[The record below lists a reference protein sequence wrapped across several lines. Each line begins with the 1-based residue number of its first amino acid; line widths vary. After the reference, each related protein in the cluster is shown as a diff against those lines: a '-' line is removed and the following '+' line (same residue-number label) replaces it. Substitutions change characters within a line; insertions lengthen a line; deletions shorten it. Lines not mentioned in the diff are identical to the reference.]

1 MSNDKDVLVDTFVKD
16 VYDTAAG
23 RGLTYGQLC
32 QVAERVH
39 LMALF
44 YRFVGDKAEISDYL
58 RKYGEHVAGLI
69 DDGTIEFV
77 GDPKR
82 TIVH

>member
-1 MSNDKDVLVDTFVKD
+1 MSDDKDALVDTFVKD

-39 LMALF
+39 LMSLF
-44 YRFVGDKAEISDYL
+44 YRFVGEKVDITEYL
-58 RKYGEHVAGLI
+58 RAYGPRVAGMI
-69 DDGTIEFV
+69 DDGTIEFI

-82 TIVH
+82 AVVH